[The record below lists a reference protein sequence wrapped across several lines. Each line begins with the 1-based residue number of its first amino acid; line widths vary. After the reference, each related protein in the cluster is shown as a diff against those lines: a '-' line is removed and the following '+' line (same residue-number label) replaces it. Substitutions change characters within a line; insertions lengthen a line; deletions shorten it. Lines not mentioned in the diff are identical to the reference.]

1 MGGGARRRTIPGRIP
16 LWPRASGNADPLPW
30 PWCRRLTGKLVDGVR
45 LRSRCS
51 RHIPGRIRPP
61 VMMNA
66 ELVARDEERIIIPTA
81 YRTDYLGVL
90 KAFSHNAHTDPLIR
104 MLDVAQAYT
113 HRIDW
118 STLDQA
124 RALLRSE
131 EHTSELQ
138 SLMR

>member
-1 MGGGARRRTIPGRIP
+1 
-16 LWPRASGNADPLPW
+16 
-30 PWCRRLTGKLVDGVR
+30 
-45 LRSRCS
+45 
-51 RHIPGRIRPP
+51 
-61 VMMNA
+61 MMNA

-118 STLDQA
+118 SKLDQA
-124 RALLRSE
+124 RALLAATNASAERSDAKLKLTRSE
-131 EHTSELQ
+131 ARCVGQEGVSKCRSMWSPSH
-138 SLMR
+138 

>member
-1 MGGGARRRTIPGRIP
+1 
-16 LWPRASGNADPLPW
+16 
-30 PWCRRLTGKLVDGVR
+30 
-45 LRSRCS
+45 
-51 RHIPGRIRPP
+51 
-61 VMMNA
+61 MMNA
-66 ELVARDEERIIIPTA
+66 ELVARDEELIIIPTA

-124 RALLRSE
+124 RALLAATHASAERSDAK
-131 EHTSELQ
+131 LKLA
-138 SLMR
+138 SLMLAPRRGDWPLRPFCGVLGQENTIISQYANIRTARTWG